1 LLSFLFFP
9 EAQARA
15 AESKNL
21 KPRFYLRTYVARKR
35 SVTGRSPWVRLYTYE
50 AAPFY
55 SSASNS
61 ATTMKLVLQGNP
73 KFLLTM
79 MLSALVALVL
89 VSSSTNR
96 YNHNKS
102 PSVMMAHALVIP
114 TTSRASRNSSR
125 SPPAS
130 FRNRQTFPF
139 STTALQER
147 KWNFNSDGRNPWGVK
162 RNAEVWN
169 GRVAQMAFTI
179 VVLQELIQGKGV
191 IQGIQEGNIVN
202 LVVAG
207 AAALS
212 VVFLTAFLAVQAS
225 QYDEF
230 KVPPPLGTQ
239 WQTRVG
245 DEEHILD

>member
-1 LLSFLFFP
+1 
-9 EAQARA
+9 
-15 AESKNL
+15 
-21 KPRFYLRTYVARKR
+21 
-35 SVTGRSPWVRLYTYE
+35 
-50 AAPFY
+50 
-55 SSASNS
+55 
-61 ATTMKLVLQGNP
+61 MKLVQGIP

-79 MLSALVALVL
+79 MLSALVALAF
-89 VSSSTNR
+89 VSTTTNKS
-96 YNHNKS
+96 NHNKS
-102 PSVMMAHALVIP
+102 SSIMMAHAFLVIP
-114 TTSRASRNSSR
+114 TTTRRMSRNSR
-125 SPPAS
+125 STPAS
-130 FRNRQTFPF
+130 FRSSQTLPF
-139 STTALQER
+139 STALQER

-212 VVFLTAFLAVQAS
+212 IVFLTAFLAVQAS

-230 KVPPPLGTQ
+230 KIPPPLGTQ
-239 WQTRVG
+239 WQTREG